1 MYYTMVKYGLNA
13 PDATNYEN
21 ASRGFVHY
29 FHGVNPIGKVYLTN
43 LYDSKAD
50 SSINEIYHSWFGDGT
65 VYDHALTSPKGPPP
79 GFVPGGANP
88 TYAPDASY
96 GSMISP
102 PQNNPAQKSYKDW
115 NTGYP
120 QNSWTI
126 SEIGIYTQAAY
137 VRALSKFVENTPCP
151 DNVTVNIPTTAPAI
165 VQSQQT
171 LRGNNLVVPNTSVTF
186 QSGRSVLLEKGF
198 EALQGSTFSAKITGC
213 N

>member
-1 MYYTMVKYGLNA
+1 
-13 PDATNYEN
+13 
-21 ASRGFVHY
+21 VHY

-65 VYDHALTSPKGPPP
+65 VYDNALTSPKGPPP

-88 TYAPDASY
+88 TYAPDPSY
-96 GSMISP
+96 GGTISP

-115 NTGYP
+115 NTSYP

-137 VRALSKFVENTPCP
+137 VRAVSKFVENVPCP
-151 DNVTVNIPTTAPAI
+151 SSANVNIPTVSTLT
-165 VQSQQT
+165 VQASDQI
-171 LRGNNLVVPNTSVTF
+171 RGNNLIAPATGVIFKAGNSILF
-186 QSGRSVLLEKGF
+186 EKGF
-198 EALQGSTFSAKITGC
+198 EAVKGSTFTATVNGC